1 MSNFTK
7 LMQQAASGVG
17 GGGFYPYTVDN
28 SARFKEDDNS
38 RLDRTPSVAGN
49 RQTWTY
55 SCWVKRNLT
64 ATDGDTFFC
73 AAS

>member
-1 MSNFTK
+1 MSASKN
-7 LMQQAASGVG
+7 LIQAAAGAAG

-38 RLDRTPSVAGN
+38 QLGWTPSGAGN

-64 ATDGDTFFC
+64 ATDGDTFF
-73 AAS
+73 